1 MEVAVSGCEARDMPP
16 AKSREGAVVGEQS
29 VVDTGTVPII
39 GAAVVFGDIDCI
51 GGDLA
56 PGMLVNPLGRPGIAP
71 VRSGGSAGVGI
82 GLICGGSPL
91 GGRSAV
97 GTSPACGLTAVVE
110 AASAAA
116 AGAAEV

>member
-16 AKSREGAVVGEQS
+16 TKSREGAVVGGPA
-29 VVDTGTVPII
+29 VVEAGTVPII
-39 GAAVVFGDIDCI
+39 GASVVFGGVDCI

-56 PGMLVNPLGRPGIAP
+56 PGMLVIPLSKPGIAP

-91 GGRSAV
+91 GG
-97 GTSPACGLTAVVE
+97 
-110 AASAAA
+110 
-116 AGAAEV
+116 

>member
-16 AKSREGAVVGEQS
+16 AKSREGAVVGEPT
-29 VVDTGTVPII
+29 VAEAGTVPII
-39 GAAVVFGDIDCI
+39 GASVVFGGVDCI

-56 PGMLVNPLGRPGIAP
+56 PGMLVNPLDRPGIAP

-91 GGRSAV
+91 GR
-97 GTSPACGLTAVVE
+97 
-110 AASAAA
+110 
-116 AGAAEV
+116 